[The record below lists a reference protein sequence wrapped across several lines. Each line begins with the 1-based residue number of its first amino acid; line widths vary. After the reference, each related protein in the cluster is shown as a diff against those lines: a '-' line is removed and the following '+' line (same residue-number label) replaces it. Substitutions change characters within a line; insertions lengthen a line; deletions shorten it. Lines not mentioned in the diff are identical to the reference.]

1 MFGGTALMMNLNE
14 KRNGF
19 EIELNGRILIKHSMI
34 SPFVFV
40 GEGEADY
47 KMYRGNFDIDDYLES
62 RIPLKYFEIKKEN
75 KSYLIKL
82 KKCPEEEFS
91 LILKAELSGEKLKIE
106 FLENNTNANR
116 FWLRI
121 NATKEEKI
129 YGCGEQLSYFN
140 LRGKNFPLWTSE
152 PGVGRN
158 KNTYTTWQADV
169 KDKAGGDYYTTNY
182 PQPTFIS
189 TEKYYCH
196 LESTAY
202 LDFNFKNE
210 DFHELEVWQMPEYLL
225 FETGKSYVELIEKLT
240 DFLGRQ
246 PELPDWVYNGL
257 ILGIQGGTEFVL
269 NKKDELKEKGLK
281 LSALWCQD
289 WEGVKHTSFGKRLSW
304 NWEWNKEVYPELDQK
319 IKELKDEE
327 IRFMGYIN
335 PYVLEGKSL
344 YKEAVEKDYLAYD
357 KEGETYLVDFGEFY
371 CGVVDFTN
379 SEAFEW
385 YKEVIKENLI
395 DFGLD
400 GWMADFGE
408 YLPTDCVLSNGKSAE
423 IMHNAWP
430 AIWARV
436 NYESVKEAD
445 KLEEVLYFMRAGFTG
460 NQKYC
465 TLMWAGDQSVN
476 WSLDD
481 GLASVIPA
489 ALSMGMTGCGLH
501 HSDIGGYT
509 SLHGNIRSRELF
521 MRWAEMAAFTPV
533 MRTHEGNRPDENF
546 QFYDDEKAIKHL
558 KKMTDVYTKLK
569 EYIKTAVKLNA
580 ERGIPVQRPLFM
592 HYEEDE
598 KAYDIKYQYLLGR
611 DIMVAPVYEKDKKE
625 WELYLPADNWI
636 HFWTGKEYSGGE
648 IKVEAPIG
656 QPPVF
661 YRKKSKYKDLFEEAA
676 EI

>member
-1 MFGGTALMMNLNE
+1 MFGGKILMLNLIENE
-14 KRNGF
+14 DEFK
-19 EIELNGRILIKHSMI
+19 IELNGRTLIKHSAD
-34 SPFVFV
+34 SPFVYI
-40 GEGEADY
+40 GRGEAEY
-47 KMYRGNFDIDDYLES
+47 KMYRGNFEIENHLES
-62 RIPLKYFEIKKEN
+62 RIPLKYFEIEKKEDH
-75 KSYLIKL
+75 YLIKL
-82 KKCPEEEFS
+82 KNCFEGKFS
-91 LILKAELSGEKLKIE
+91 LELRAGLSGNKFKVE
-106 FLENNTNANR
+106 FIENNLDANR

-121 NATKEEKI
+121 NASKEEKI

-210 DFHELEVWQMPEYLL
+210 DFHELEVWQMPEYLI
-225 FETGKSYVELIEKLT
+225 FETGDNYLKLLEKLT

-269 NKKDELKEKGLK
+269 DKKNELVEKELK

-289 WEGVKHTSFGKRLSW
+289 WEGVKHTSFGKRLNW
-304 NWEWNKEVYPELDQK
+304 NWEWDQDLYPNLDQK
-319 IKELKDEE
+319 IKDLKEE
-327 IRFMGYIN
+327 QIRFMGYIN
-335 PYVLEGKSL
+335 PYVLEGKNL
-344 YKEAVEKDYLAYD
+344 YQQAAENDYLAYD
-357 KEGETYLVDFGEFY
+357 SEGEIYLVDFGEFY

-379 SEAFEW
+379 PEAFNW
-385 YKEVIKENLI
+385 YKEVIKEKLI

-408 YLPTDCVLSNGKSAE
+408 YLPTDCVLANGKSAE

-430 AIWARV
+430 SIWAKL
-436 NYESVKEAD
+436 NYESVKEAG

-489 ALSMGMTGCGLH
+489 ALSMGMSGYGLH

-533 MRTHEGNRPDENF
+533 MRTHEGNRPDDNF
-546 QFYDDEKAIKHL
+546 QFYNDEKAIKHL
-558 KKMTDVYTKLK
+558 RKMTDVYTKLK
-569 EYIKTAVKLNA
+569 GYIKEAVKENS
-580 ERGIPVQRPLFM
+580 ERGIPVQRPLFL
-592 HYEEDE
+592 HYEDD
-598 KAYDIKYQYLLGR
+598 KKTYDIKYQYLLGK
-611 DIMVAPVYEKDKKE
+611 DILVAPVYEEDKEE
-625 WELYLPADNWI
+625 WELYLPRDNWI

-648 IKVEAPIG
+648 IKVKSPLG
-656 QPPVF
+656 KPPVF
-661 YRKKSKYKDLFEEAA
+661 YRKNSKYRELFEEVS
-676 EI
+676 EV